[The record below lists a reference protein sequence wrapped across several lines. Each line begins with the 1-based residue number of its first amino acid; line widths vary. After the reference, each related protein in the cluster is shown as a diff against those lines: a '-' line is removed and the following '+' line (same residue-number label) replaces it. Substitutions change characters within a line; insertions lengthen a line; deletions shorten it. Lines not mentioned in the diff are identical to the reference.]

1 MSQRK
6 RRSGDWLPVNGAVV
20 GAAEAE
26 VHCRVLGEAVDYFR
40 GAFPEAWD
48 KLRLCPLQHGLETIS
63 EMLRTGLR

>member
-1 MSQRK
+1 MSRQK
-6 RRSGDWLPVNGAVV
+6 RRSGDWLPADGAGL

-40 GAFPEAWD
+40 GAFPEKWEM
-48 KLRLCPLQHGLETIS
+48 LRLCPLQHGLETIS